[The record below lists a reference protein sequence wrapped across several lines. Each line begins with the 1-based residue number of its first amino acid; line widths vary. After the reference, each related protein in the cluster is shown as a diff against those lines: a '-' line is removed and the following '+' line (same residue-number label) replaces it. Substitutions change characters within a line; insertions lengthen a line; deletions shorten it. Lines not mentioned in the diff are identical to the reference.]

1 MVLKTIYVEVHASNA
16 PFLFAWYIFACFFSM
31 CVLQQ
36 TPCPWGKPFRGHTSG
51 QAANEAQHGDE
62 AVAKQ
67 MTKEEKAD
75 SKRKDQRDKFTK
87 LLICC
92 IYTPEV

>member
-1 MVLKTIYVEVHASNA
+1 
-16 PFLFAWYIFACFFSM
+16 M
-31 CVLQQ
+31 CVAADSL
-36 TPCPWGKPFRGHTSG
+36 PMSSGINFRGQTNG

-75 SKRKDQRDKFTK
+75 SNKNDKRDKFTK

-92 IYTPEV
+92 ILGCPWK